1 MNKSKPVDE
10 LTIEDLKQNPI
21 WEWAIDEEEN
31 EECDETW
38 VKPVE
43 TINFTEELN
52 GSIVLGKLI
61 IHNDEK
67 FPMMCSIDIE
77 NNEVLIS
84 SIVFYNEKEDE
95 YIAIED
101 VVKKVEMPL
110 SNNINLTINEEPR
123 ALKFSA
129 DKIDIYKNIIKTNLN
144 SN

>member
-1 MNKSKPVDE
+1 MNKSKLVDE

-31 EECDETW
+31 EEYDETW

-52 GSIVLGKLI
+52 GSIVLGELI

-84 SIVFYNEKEDE
+84 SIFFYNEKENE

-101 VVKKVEMPL
+101 VVKKIEMPI
-110 SNNINLTINEEPR
+110 SININITINRIPR
-123 ALKFSA
+123 FLKFSA
-129 DKIDIYKNIIKTNLN
+129 DKIYIYKNIIKTNLI
-144 SN
+144 

>member
-52 GSIVLGKLI
+52 GSIVLGELI

-77 NNEVLIS
+77 NTEVLIS
-84 SIVFYNEKEDE
+84 SVVFYNEKEDE

-101 VVKKVEMPL
+101 VVKKVEIPL
-110 SNNINLTINEEPR
+110 SININLTINGVPR

-129 DKIDIYKNIIKTNLN
+129 DKIDIYKNTIKTNLN
-144 SN
+144 

>member
-1 MNKSKPVDE
+1 MSKSKPVDE

-21 WEWAIDEEEN
+21 WEWAIDEAEN

-52 GSIVLGKLI
+52 GSIVLGELI

-84 SIVFYNEKEDE
+84 SIVF
-95 YIAIED
+95 IT
-101 VVKKVEMPL
+101 KKKMSIL
-110 SNNINLTINEEPR
+110 L
-123 ALKFSA
+123 
-129 DKIDIYKNIIKTNLN
+129 
-144 SN
+144 

>member
-52 GSIVLGKLI
+52 GSIVLGELI

-101 VVKKVEMPL
+101 VVKTVEMPL
-110 SNNINLTINEEPR
+110 SLNINLTINGEPR

-144 SN
+144 

>member
-1 MNKSKPVDE
+1 MNKSKLVDE

-31 EECDETW
+31 EEYDETW

-52 GSIVLGKLI
+52 GSIVLGELI

-67 FPMMCSIDIE
+67 FPMMCSIE

-84 SIVFYNEKEDE
+84 SIVFYNEKENE

-101 VVKKVEMPL
+101 VVKKIEML
-110 SNNINLTINEEPR
+110 ISININIKINRIPR
-123 ALKFSA
+123 FLKFSA
-129 DKIDIYKNIIKTNLN
+129 DKIYIYKNIIKTNLI
-144 SN
+144 

>member
-10 LTIEDLKQNPI
+10 LTIEDLKHNPI

-31 EECDETW
+31 VECDETW

-52 GSIVLGKLI
+52 GSIVLGELI
-61 IHNDEK
+61 IYNDEK

-101 VVKKVEMPL
+101 VVKTVEMPL
-110 SNNINLTINEEPR
+110 SLNINLTINGEPR
-123 ALKFSA
+123 FLKFSA

-144 SN
+144 